1 MSQLKVYNF
10 MGLRRYA
17 VVFSGI
23 LLLASATSL
32 FTQGL
37 VLGLD
42 FSGGTQVEVGY
53 EQPVDVAQLRNQL
66 EDAGFDDPVVVHFG
80 SESDILIRIQ
90 EAPQRDIDRSKD
102 PQTTTDNGDG
112 AQQDAKQSLADRV
125 YEAVQS
131 GDQKVDMRRLDYVG
145 PQIGEEL
152 RDKGG
157 LGMLIALAVVMLY
170 VAIRFQF
177 KFSVGA
183 VLALVHDV
191 LITLGI
197 FSITRLEF
205 DLTVLAAILAVVGYS
220 LNDTIVVSDRIR
232 ENFRKIRK
240 ATPVEVINESLS
252 QTLWRT
258 INTSM
263 TTLLV
268 LLALFFF
275 GGELIQNFAIA
286 LMIGVGIGTYSSVYV
301 AATVMLAMNVDR
313 EDLLEP
319 EEGELV
325 DDLP

>member
-1 MSQLKVYNF
+1 MSELKVYNF
-10 MGLRRYA
+10 MGIRKIA
-17 VVFSGI
+17 VVLSAI
-23 LLLASATSL
+23 MLVVSIASLSIN
-32 FTQGL
+32 GL

-53 EQPVDVAQLRNQL
+53 EKPADVGELREQL
-66 EDAGFDDPVVVHFG
+66 EAAGFEGPVVVHYG
-80 SESDILIRIQ
+80 SETDVLIRLQ
-90 EAPQRDIDRSKD
+90 GKPDQGLAEKVYAVLQS
-102 PQTTTDNGDG
+102 NGDEVE
-112 AQQDAKQSLADRV
+112 LRRV
-125 YEAVQS
+125 
-131 GDQKVDMRRLDYVG
+131 DFVG

-152 RDKGG
+152 REDGG
-157 LGMLIALAVVMLY
+157 MGMLAALIVVMLY

-183 VLALVHDV
+183 VLALAHDV
-191 LITLGI
+191 IITLGV
-197 FSITRLEF
+197 FSLARLEF
-205 DLTVLAAILAVVGYS
+205 DLTVLAAVLAVVGYS

-240 ATPVEVINESLS
+240 ASPVEVINESLS

-258 INTSM
+258 INTSL
-263 TTLLV
+263 TTMLV
-268 LLALFFF
+268 LLALFFL
-275 GGELIQNFAIA
+275 GGELIHNFAIA
-286 LMIGVGIGTYSSVYV
+286 LMIGVGIGTYSSIYV